1 MTTEGV
7 GEISS
12 LADALGTFGAKS
24 FLYAL
29 SETAHDLFR
38 KPVSIPDQVE
48 DKLFGIMRLP
58 ALRRLLQ
65 ALQYFGHFIP
75 FSILPAALASF
86 HSAPHFFSRSRAAS
100 CPGVGGF
107 FVLACFFSGAAG
119 CVGSVPRRSVSAA
132 EAARRSGRP
141 PVRRRT
147 MLWT

>member
-1 MTTEGV
+1 MTIERV
-7 GEISS
+7 DNARI
-12 LADALGTFGAKS
+12 
-24 FLYAL
+24 
-29 SETAHDLFR
+29 LFFQ
-38 KPVSIPDQVE
+38 PA
-48 DKLFGIMRLP
+48 

-141 PVRRRT
+141 PARRRT